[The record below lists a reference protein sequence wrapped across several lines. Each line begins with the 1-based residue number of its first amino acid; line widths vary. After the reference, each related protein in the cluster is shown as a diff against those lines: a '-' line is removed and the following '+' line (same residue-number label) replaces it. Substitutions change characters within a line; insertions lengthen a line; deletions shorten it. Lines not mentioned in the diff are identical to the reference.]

1 METINLKKM
10 QRKSR
15 SRHATSSLNSN
26 ERKVAYYIRCSTE
39 EQAEN
44 PDGTIKNQEDRLSLA
59 LKVRQDSGGFSG
71 KFTGAYC
78 DAGRSGK
85 DMNRPELKRLLTD
98 IERGE
103 ITLVMVTELSRLS
116 RSIKDFSEIWEF
128 MQSHGCAFLSLR
140 ENFDTSNAAGEMM
153 LYSLA
158 NFAQFERRQTSE
170 RVAANFEARAK
181 RGLWNGGVLPLGY
194 EPDPDQ
200 RGSLRI
206 VEDEA
211 KTVRAAFQALLT
223 YGSVSQAAK
232 YLNANG
238 YRYGMPMRG
247 GGGVRLD
254 HFIFDNLYRLLSNPA
269 YAGIRRFKTKTG
281 WQEGDAIWK
290 PIIDGKIF
298 AEAQKMLLAGRKQK
312 TGRESRYPYLLST
325 RLYCE
330 ECGSILVGKSAH
342 GRNGKVGYYAH
353 GAQEKREHAL
363 PIKSEKCTPFRVPAK
378 KIEDRV
384 WKEVLQII
392 EGTHRQKLMDAIQ
405 SLEKGENSDG
415 KFRQKENESN
425 ALRLKIGTLAH
436 RVANLPKEIPADAF
450 YAEMKML
457 SEQSKKLD
465 SEIEELKRAGTSKET
480 VTEEQFDRLLRK
492 LKTLLPDVSEAT
504 SEIKRRIIQILVHK
518 VVVNKSGFEM
528 HFYAGA
534 TQIKKG
540 EALASPLESLSK
552 NFFVV
557 GSIKN
562 LNGGLGRNRTA
573 DTRLFR
579 ALLYRLSYQPTVALN
594 KREI

>member
-1 METINLKKM
+1 METINLKKLSH
-10 QRKSR
+10 KSR
-15 SRHATSSLNSN
+15 SRHATNASGIN

-44 PDGTIKNQEDRLSLA
+44 PDGTIKNQEERLSLA
-59 LKVRQDSGGFSG
+59 LKVRQDSGGFAG
-71 KFTGAYC
+71 KFIGAYC

-85 DMNRPELKRLLTD
+85 DMNRPELKRLLAD

-128 MQSHGCAFLSLR
+128 MQAHSCAFLSLR

-223 YGSVSQAAK
+223 YGSVSEAAK

-290 PIIDGKIF
+290 PIIDGKVF
-298 AEAQKMLLAGRKQK
+298 SEAQKVLLAGRKQK
-312 TGRESRYPYLLST
+312 TAANPV
-325 RLYCE
+325 
-330 ECGSILVGKSAH
+330 ILICFLHGFIAKSA
-342 GRNGKVGYYAH
+342 
-353 GAQEKREHAL
+353 E
-363 PIKSEKCTPFRVPAK
+363 
-378 KIEDRV
+378 
-384 WKEVLQII
+384 
-392 EGTHRQKLMDAIQ
+392 
-405 SLEKGENSDG
+405 
-415 KFRQKENESN
+415 
-425 ALRLKIGTLAH
+425 
-436 RVANLPKEIPADAF
+436 AF
-450 YAEMKML
+450 
-457 SEQSKKLD
+457 
-465 SEIEELKRAGTSKET
+465 
-480 VTEEQFDRLLRK
+480 
-492 LKTLLPDVSEAT
+492 
-504 SEIKRRIIQILVHK
+504 
-518 VVVNKSGFEM
+518 
-528 HFYAGA
+528 
-534 TQIKKG
+534 
-540 EALASPLESLSK
+540 
-552 NFFVV
+552 
-557 GSIKN
+557 
-562 LNGGLGRNRTA
+562 
-573 DTRLFR
+573 
-579 ALLYRLSYQPTVALN
+579 
-594 KREI
+594 